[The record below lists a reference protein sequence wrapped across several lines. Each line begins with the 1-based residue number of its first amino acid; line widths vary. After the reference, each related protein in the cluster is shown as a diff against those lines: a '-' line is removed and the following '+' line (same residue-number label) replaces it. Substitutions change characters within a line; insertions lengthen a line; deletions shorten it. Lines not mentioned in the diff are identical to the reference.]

1 MRYSTSMARF
11 LATSS
16 ERLAMPM
23 DSETSL
29 TVSPFQRAIAGGYW
43 GGCLEG
49 EGEGKG
55 GWGEGEKR
63 REEIYI
69 KREGRKGVDVS
80 FRVLSLSLPTL
91 AAGSPGTG
99 EWGAAISRRRDVG

>member
-43 GGCLEG
+43 GRGGGCLEE

-55 GWGEGEKR
+55 GGGRGR
-63 REEIYI
+63 REEI
-69 KREGRKGVDVS
+69 
-80 FRVLSLSLPTL
+80 
-91 AAGSPGTG
+91 
-99 EWGAAISRRRDVG
+99 